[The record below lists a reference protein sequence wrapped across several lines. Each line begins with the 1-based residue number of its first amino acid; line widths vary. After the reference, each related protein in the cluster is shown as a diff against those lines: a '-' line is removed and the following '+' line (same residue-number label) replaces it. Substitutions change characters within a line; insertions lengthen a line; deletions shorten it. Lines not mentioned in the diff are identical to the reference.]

1 MFLVALVASIS
12 TAWAQLDSSA
22 IRAFDPASQDSLLPS
37 GAFSP
42 ASPLMAAP
50 ENCPPC
56 FNCLLPAFPCSH
68 FSTCNQYDGRCSC
81 PPGFGGDNCSVPGK
95 ASLLPARKN
104 NQDVGCLGIHTAP
117 RGHCLASQAAH
128 KKSRPSQAFSFF
140 MDKWTK
146 GASVCVDV
154 RVRSSDPQ
162 FSVSHLTVRQRT
174 GLFVGKI

>member
-12 TAWAQLDSSA
+12 TTAWAQLDSPA
-22 IRAFDPASQDSLLPS
+22 IRAFDLASQDALLPS

-95 ASLLPARKN
+95 ASLLQPVRKN
-104 NQDVGCLGIHTAP
+104 SQDVQEHTQHQ
-117 RGHCLASQAAH
+117 GSLVDITQLKSQKVEPA
-128 KKSRPSQAFSFF
+128 K
-140 MDKWTK
+140 
-146 GASVCVDV
+146 
-154 RVRSSDPQ
+154 
-162 FSVSHLTVRQRT
+162 
-174 GLFVGKI
+174 LFLF

>member
-12 TAWAQLDSSA
+12 TTAWAQLDSPA
-22 IRAFDPASQDSLLPS
+22 IRAFDLASQDALLPS

-95 ASLLPARKN
+95 ASLLQPVRKN
-104 NQDVGCLGIHTAP
+104 SQDVQEHTRT
-117 RGHCLASQAAH
+117 RGHWLTSH
-128 KKSRPSQAFSFF
+128 SSKVKKSNQPSFF
-140 MDKWTK
+140 
-146 GASVCVDV
+146 CF
-154 RVRSSDPQ
+154 SSWAE
-162 FSVSHLTVRQRT
+162 R
-174 GLFVGKI
+174 GGECEIK